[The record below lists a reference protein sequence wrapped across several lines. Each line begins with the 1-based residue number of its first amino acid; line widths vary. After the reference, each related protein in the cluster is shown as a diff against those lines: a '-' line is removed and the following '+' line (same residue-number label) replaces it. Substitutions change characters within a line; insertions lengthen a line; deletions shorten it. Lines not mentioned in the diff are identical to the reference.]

1 MLNENEESGEV
12 LTDKKN
18 EQLQKI
24 TKIGKYFTLA
34 AFIAIWV
41 VTVGFGF
48 RDLWNDVNIGES
60 PWIITS
66 LILSGIL
73 IIVVIIPLYLNLKSD
88 VKAKI
93 KEKEK
98 KKGEIS
104 P

>member
-1 MLNENEESGEV
+1 MPNDNEESGEV
-12 LTDKKN
+12 LTDKNN
-18 EQLQKI
+18 EQFQKI
-24 TKIGKYFTLA
+24 TKIAKYFTLT

-41 VTVGFGF
+41 VSVVFGI

-73 IIVVIIPLYLNLKSD
+73 IVVVIIPLYLSLKAD
-88 VKAKI
+88 VKATL
-93 KEKEK
+93 KEK
-98 KKGEIS
+98 KKKKDEIS